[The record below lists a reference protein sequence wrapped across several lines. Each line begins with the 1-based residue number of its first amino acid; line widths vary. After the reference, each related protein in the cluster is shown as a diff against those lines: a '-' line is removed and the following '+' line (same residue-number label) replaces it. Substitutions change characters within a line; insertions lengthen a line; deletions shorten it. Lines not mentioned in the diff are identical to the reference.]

1 MTIRSRAFLAP
12 TFGVIAG
19 LTGLLL
25 ASSAA
30 HAAGI
35 EVALDQVRIVTF
47 NAPVKTV
54 FVGNPVI
61 ADITVI
67 DPTHVFI
74 LGKNFG
80 TTNVV
85 ALDAKG
91 RETVNEQVT
100 VLERP
105 GSTVTLQRGAGR
117 TTLNCSS
124 ARCESTPTPGDDAER
139 FSSVSGQIDNRE
151 TASTKAASGQ

>member
-1 MTIRSRAFLAP
+1 MTLRPRTVFAP
-12 TFGVIAG
+12 TFGIVAG
-19 LTGLLL
+19 LAGLLL
-25 ASSAA
+25 ASAA

-35 EVALDQVRIVTF
+35 EVALDQVRILTF
-47 NAPVKTV
+47 DGPVKTV

-67 DPTHVFI
+67 DPNHVFI

-91 RETVNEQVT
+91 RETLNEQVT

-105 GSTVTLQRGAGR
+105 GSAVTLQRGASK
-117 TTLNCSS
+117 TTLNCNST
-124 ARCESTPTPGDDAER
+124 RCESSPTPGDDEQR
-139 FSSVSGQIDNRE
+139 FGAVNAQIDSHEASSV
-151 TASTKAASGQ
+151 KAANGQ

>member
-1 MTIRSRAFLAP
+1 MTIRPRALFAP
-12 TFGVIAG
+12 AFGILAG
-19 LTGLLL
+19 LTGLFL
-25 ASSAA
+25 ATTAA
-30 HAAGI
+30 RADGI
-35 EVALDQVRIVTF
+35 EVPLDQVRILTF
-47 NAPVKTV
+47 VGPVKTV

-117 TTLNCSS
+117 VTLNCSS
-124 ARCESTPTPGDDAER
+124 ARCEETPTPGDDTEHYAT
-139 FSSVSGQIDNRE
+139 VSGQIDNRE
-151 TASTKAASGQ
+151 SSSLKAANGQ

>member
-1 MTIRSRAFLAP
+1 MTIRPRAIFAP
-12 TFGVIAG
+12 TFGIIAG
-19 LTGLLL
+19 LTGLFL
-25 ASSAA
+25 ATTA
-30 HAAGI
+30 HAAGV
-35 EVALDQVRIVTF
+35 EVALDQVRVLTF
-47 NAPVKTV
+47 DSPVKTV

-91 RETVNEQVT
+91 RETLNEQIT
-100 VLERP
+100 VLERT
-105 GSTVTLQRGAGR
+105 GSTVTLQRGAGKR
-117 TTLNCSS
+117 TLNCTSE
-124 ARCESTPTPGDDAER
+124 RCESTTTPGDDADNYAA
-139 FSSVSGQIDNRE
+139 VSGQIERRE
-151 TASTKAASGQ
+151 STNAKAASGQ

>member
-1 MTIRSRAFLAP
+1 MTIRPRTVFAP
-12 TFGVIAG
+12 TFGILAG
-19 LTGLLL
+19 LTGLFL
-25 ASSAA
+25 ASSA

-35 EVALDQVRIVTF
+35 EVALDQVRILTF
-47 NAPVKTV
+47 NGPVKTV

-67 DPTHVFI
+67 DPNHVFI
-74 LGKNFG
+74 LGKNYG

-91 RETVNEQVT
+91 RETLNEQVT

-105 GSTVTLQRGAGR
+105 GSAVTLQRGADK
-117 TTLNCSS
+117 TTLNCNST
-124 ARCESTPTPGDDAER
+124 RCENTPTPGDDEHHFAA
-139 FSSVSGQIDNRE
+139 VSGQIDNRE
-151 TASTKAASGQ
+151 SANVKAASGQ

>member
-1 MTIRSRAFLAP
+1 MTNRPRAFFAP
-12 TFGVIAG
+12 TFGILAG
-19 LTGLLL
+19 LTGLFL
-25 ASSAA
+25 ASSA

-35 EVALDQVRIVTF
+35 EVALDQVRILTF
-47 NAPVKTV
+47 NGPVKTV

-67 DPTHVFI
+67 DPNHVFI
-74 LGKNFG
+74 LDKNFG

-91 RETVNEQVT
+91 RETLNEQVT

-105 GSTVTLQRGAGR
+105 GSAVTLQRGAAK
-117 TTLNCSS
+117 TTLNCNA
-124 ARCESTPTPGDDAER
+124 ARCETTPTPGDDTER
-139 FSSVSGQIDNRE
+139 FATVSGQIDNRE
-151 TASTKAASGQ
+151 SANVKAANGQ